1 MTWKESAAQL
11 GTSTLVTGLEALKG
25 TMKKKDFRRLVAT
38 TAAQVLAVSPGL
50 KPGKAR
56 RWVKRATG
64 VRPAKSS
71 VGGAKKRQGTIR
83 HAAEEAGA
91 AVLTAGAAKAAQ
103 SPAVKERVRG
113 ARRKIESALPAGD
126 EDQDQ

>member
-56 RWVKRATG
+56 RWVRRATG
-64 VRPAKSS
+64 VRPAKS

-83 HAAEEAGA
+83 HAAEAAGA
-91 AVLTAGAAKAAQ
+91 AVLTAGAAKAAK

-113 ARRKIESALPAGD
+113 MRRKIESALPAGD